1 MPSYRQ
7 SAKIGAAI
15 ALFTLA
21 AGAAHAQSISG
32 TIDSS
37 ITLVSAC
44 SIGGNASPTGVDF
57 GSLEFGTHSALFDQ
71 VDAQV
76 AGGSGISVLCSP
88 GVTATFTLQGGS
100 NDGKAS
106 PGIHAMSNSEDA
118 YYVGYSLYSD
128 ASYSDPIELAGTVTV
143 GPFSNEAITLDLYG
157 RAFGAPGLLPADT
170 YTDTLSVK
178 LEW

>member
-44 SIGGNASPTGVDF
+44 SIDGNASPTGVDF

-76 AGGSGISVLCSP
+76 AGVSGISVLCSP
-88 GVTATFTLQGGS
+88 GVNATFTLQSGS
-100 NDGKAS
+100 NDGQAS

-118 YYVGYSLYSD
+118 YVSYSLYSD
-128 ASYSDPIELAGTVTV
+128 AGYSELIELGEPVAV
-143 GPFSNEAITLDLYG
+143 GPFTDGTITLDLYG
-157 RAFGAPGLLPADT
+157 RAFGDPGLLPAGT
-170 YTDTLSVK
+170 YTDTLAVELS
-178 LEW
+178 W